1 MTVTDPSAQ
10 TGDTGDTGRADV
22 DSGLVLLALQAQA
35 ADNRAPGWIKRRVE
49 QLEFLDT
56 RAVRWR
62 VSIDFEVP
70 REAPSAPESE
80 GGYRLVPITTL
91 PKGDLVAFDL
101 RDENRMAMWMP
112 TAEETNRRIAPA
124 MVVRARRVLRCDTM
138 PGTLDQDV
146 MRIVAA
152 APRDHERAYRPFA
165 AAAARIDEGIR
176 RAELR
181 EASRNLR
188 ADPLWRVRKR
198 RKAQRAWD
206 RAQRV
211 LVEAIEARRAADG
224 LLDGI
229 GEDVRAAAYELMSN
243 TGFRSQIEELAQ
255 NYLVY
260 VGLTGPA
267 GTRRVIKLSSERT
280 VDFWGRRSKWK
291 RFIQSLGWRYWQVDV
306 LLGGRGG
313 SHHLEVAAPPG
324 VDVVRIV
331 ARPTDPREHAT
342 TIRAAGFSPH
352 VHVRIPRQS
361 PVRYRAAIQVRVS
374 RNGWLL
380 ASLLVGGLIAVVL
393 GVGWLKLK
401 VLFQTTSGGDEAG
414 TAATLLLALLGVVA
428 SWLTRPGEHPL
439 AARLLRLVRVLIM
452 LDIAAVLAATGDLVV
467 HRTTHQLPTP
477 LWAGLTLASIALGLL
492 LVLSWL
498 IPRRPPWRSE

>member
-1 MTVTDPSAQ
+1 MTTTDQAAE
-10 TGDTGDTGRADV
+10 TGNPGRADV

-35 ADNRAPGWIKRRVE
+35 ADYRAPGWIKRRVE

-70 REAPSAPESE
+70 RQAPQVPDAQ

-101 RDENRMAMWMP
+101 RDENGASLWMP

-124 MVVRARRVLRCDTM
+124 MVIRARRVLRRDAL
-138 PGTLDQDV
+138 PGSLDQDV
-146 MRIVAA
+146 MRIVATSA
-152 APRDHERAYRPFA
+152 HEHERAYRPFA
-165 AAAARIDEGIR
+165 AAAARID
-176 RAELR
+176 AALR
-181 EASRNLR
+181 EAELAEASRQLT
-188 ADPLWRVRKR
+188 AYPFWHSRKR
-198 RKAQRAWD
+198 WQARRGWNSAQRA
-206 RAQRV
+206 AV
-211 LVEAIEARRAADG
+211 AASEARSAAERKLG
-224 LLDGI
+224 GI
-229 GEDVRAAAYELMSN
+229 DSKVIDAAHELMSN
-243 TGFRSQIEELAQ
+243 IGFRSQLEELSQ

-260 VGLTGPA
+260 VGVSCQP
-267 GTRRVIKLSSERT
+267 GTRRVIKLSSEST
-280 VDFWGRRSKWK
+280 VDFWARRSTWK
-291 RFIQSLGWRYWQVDV
+291 RVLQSIGWRCWRVDI

-324 VDVVRIV
+324 VDVVRVV
-331 ARPTDPREHAT
+331 ARPCDPRDPAPE
-342 TIRAAGFSPH
+342 IRTPGFSPH
-352 VHVRIPRQS
+352 VHLRIPRES
-361 PVRYRAAIQVRVS
+361 TVRYRAAVQVRVS

-393 GVGWLKLK
+393 GVGWLKLA
-401 VLFQTTSGGDEAG
+401 VIFQALPGSAPGEAG
-414 TAATLLLALLGVVA
+414 TAATLLLALLGVIA

-452 LDIAAVLAATGDLVV
+452 IDIAAVLVATGDLVV
-467 HRTTHQLPTP
+467 HRTTRNLPTP
-477 LWAGLTLASIALGLL
+477 LWAGLALLSIVLAVM

-498 IPRRPPWRSE
+498 MPRRPPWRAE

>member
-1 MTVTDPSAQ
+1 MTVADPPAQ
-10 TGDTGDTGRADV
+10 TAETDRADV

-62 VSIDFEVP
+62 VSIDFEIP
-70 REAPSAPESE
+70 HEAPSAPPEH
-80 GGYRLVPITTL
+80 GGYRLLPITTL
-91 PKGDLVAFDL
+91 PKGDLVKFDL
-101 RDENRMAMWMP
+101 RDENRMALWMP

-124 MVVRARRVLRCDTM
+124 MVVRARLVLRCDTM

-152 APRDHERAYRPFA
+152 SPGDHEEAYRPFA
-165 AAAARIDEGIR
+165 AATAKIDER
-176 RAELR
+176 VRLEELQ
-181 EASRNLR
+181 EASANLR
-188 ADPLWRVRKR
+188 VEPFWRVRKR

-211 LVEAIEARRAADG
+211 MVEAIEARRAAERK
-224 LLDGI
+224 LDGI
-229 GEDVRAAAYELMSN
+229 PHDVIAAAYRLMSN
-243 TGFRSQIEELAQ
+243 VGFRSQIEELAQ

-260 VGLTGPA
+260 VGLTGAP

-280 VDFWGRRSKWK
+280 VDFWARRSKWK

-324 VDVVRIV
+324 VDVVRVV
-331 ARPTDPREHAT
+331 ARPTDPRDQAP
-342 TIRAAGFSPH
+342 TIRVPGFSPH
-352 VHVRIPRQS
+352 VHVRIPRES
-361 PVRYRAAIQVRVS
+361 PIRYRAAIQVRVS

-380 ASLLVGGLIAVVL
+380 ASLLVGALIAIVL
-393 GVGWLKLK
+393 GVGWLKLA
-401 VLFQTTSGGDEAG
+401 VLFQPVAGEAPDAG
-414 TAATLLLALLGVVA
+414 TAATLLLALLGVIA

-452 LDIAAVLAATGDLVV
+452 LDIAAVLAATGDLVI
-467 HRTTHQLPTP
+467 HRTTRQLPTP
-477 LWAGLTLASIALGLL
+477 LWATLTFVSIALGLL

-498 IPRRPPWRSE
+498 IPRRPPWRME